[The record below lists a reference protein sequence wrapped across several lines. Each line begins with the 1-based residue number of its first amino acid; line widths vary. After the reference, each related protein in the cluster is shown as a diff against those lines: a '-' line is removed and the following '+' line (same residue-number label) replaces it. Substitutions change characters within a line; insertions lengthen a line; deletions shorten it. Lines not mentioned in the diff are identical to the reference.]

1 MSKEKTKP
9 EDRPLTKKEAAFVD
23 YLFICGLNGYAAAVK
38 AGYSE
43 RSAYVTASQNLRK
56 PNITKAIQERLAE
69 VHLSSD
75 EALAI
80 LATHARGD
88 VAQLMDVSGVGFNLD
103 MSKAQALGLT
113 KLIKRVKQK
122 TTIYSAKKES
132 EEDREVTEL
141 EIELYDAQSA
151 IDKILKVQ
159 GKYVDRH
166 ELTGKDGKD
175 LAAPIVQIYIPT
187 NERDGNDT

>member
-1 MSKEKTKP
+1 MTKTTVLP
-9 EDRPLTKKEAAFVD
+9 EDKPLTKKETLFVD

-43 RSAYVTASQNLRK
+43 RSAYVIASQLLRK
-56 PNITKAIQERLAE
+56 LNISKAVQARLNE

-80 LATHARGD
+80 LAQHARGD
-88 VAQLMDVSGVGFNLD
+88 IAQLMDVSGVGFNLD
-103 MSKAQALGLT
+103 MSKAQKEGLT
-113 KLIKRVKQK
+113 RLIKRVKQK

-151 IDKILKVQ
+151 IDKILRVG
-159 GKYVDRH
+159 GKLKDAN
-166 ELTGKDGKD
+166 LTINVKLTDD
-175 LAAPIVQIYIPT
+175 
-187 NERDGNDT
+187 